1 MTVIDQSIS
10 IDAPPE
16 RVFEWVVDPNRL
28 PQYVPGVRR
37 VENVQR
43 SDRRVGDSFQ
53 LHYSVLGLET
63 LTTFTTVEYTRPQ
76 RIVDQMDGAFIGTFA
91 TTLRPEGQG
100 TRVNVRIQY
109 TMKGGLLGKAVDT
122 LLVERLN
129 EKNAEHFLENLK
141 IVSEA
146 RPPE

>member
-16 RVFEWVVDPNRL
+16 RVFEWIDNPERL
-28 PQYVPGVRR
+28 PEYVPGVRR
-37 VENVQR
+37 VDNVQR

-53 LHYSVLGLET
+53 LHYSVLGLEAPT
-63 LTTFTTVEYTRPQ
+63 KFTTVEYTKPE
-76 RIVDQMDGAFIGTFA
+76 RIVEQMDGAFIGTFA
-91 TTLRPEGQG
+91 TTLRPEGRG

-109 TMKGGLLGKAVDT
+109 TMKGGLVGKAVNT

-146 RPPE
+146 Q